1 MTAKRFTIQLQKL
14 RKALKMTQA
23 DLAFSVGV
31 DGSFISKLE
40 RGVSSPTL
48 EMIYKLAAALDV
60 PVEELI
66 K

>member
-1 MTAKRFTIQLQKL
+1 
-14 RKALKMTQA
+14 MTQA

-40 RGVSSPTL
+40 HGVSSPTL
-48 EMIYKLAAALDV
+48 EMIYKLAAALNV
-60 PVEELI
+60 PAEDLI